1 MIISRIDTF
10 LVRFIIPL
18 GLFIQI
24 SSIHW
29 LGRGADISQ
38 TYTWLLFPALVC
50 FLLNLKSL
58 RDWRPDLQE
67 LCITG
72 FLLLAIASWWW
83 GVPEKSWIDVM
94 KKCLYISMYLYAI
107 VRLSQKGYLLEKTL
121 IASAIIAVVGAAVAL
136 INQYVVQDHSLS
148 YRSYRIYS
156 MGIAR
161 FGDMGNPIPA
171 GIYFGAIAA
180 LLFSWT
186 CTTLLKPWQLILS
199 ITGVCTLLL
208 YVLMTGSR
216 GPQLATAVAF
226 LTACLVIRNKRTKLF
241 LVLGLITAIIG
252 LYLFQEAFFEI
263 NKDST
268 LNGRV
273 PIWLS
278 TLGHISESPWIGHGP
293 GYKMSNL
300 WQGTYFTYAHNYY
313 LQSILNY
320 GLLGFALFAGI
331 IGSTLHLMKKHWQNK
346 LVKISFFLLIYG
358 MACMLTEISRLIIIP
373 DEAWLIFW
381 LPVGLVI
388 GAKYKSTHY
397 PQYQTAHTA
406 KFTVSDKIKSEFSE
420 EKASNK

>member
-1 MIISRIDTF
+1 M
-10 LVRFIIPL
+10 RFILPL
-18 GLFIQI
+18 GLLIQI
-24 SSIHW
+24 SGIHW

-50 FLLNLKSL
+50 FLLNIKSL
-58 RDWRPDLQE
+58 RDWRPDWQE
-67 LCITG
+67 ICIAG
-72 FLLLAIASWWW
+72 FLITALASWWW
-83 GVPEKSWIDVM
+83 SPSEKPWIDVL
-94 KKCLYISMYLYAI
+94 KKCLYISMYLYAL
-107 VRLSQKGYLLEKTL
+107 VRLSQKGRLLEKTL
-121 IASAIIAVVGAAVAL
+121 VASAIIAVLGAAVAL
-136 INQYVVQDHSLS
+136 INQYVIQDHSLS
-148 YRSYRIYS
+148 YRSYRISS

-226 LTACLVIRNKRTKLF
+226 LAACLVIRNKRTKLF
-241 LVLGLITAIIG
+241 LGLGLITAIIG
-252 LYLFQEAFFEI
+252 LYLFQESFFEI

-278 TLGHISESPWIGHGP
+278 TLKHISDSPWIGHGL

-300 WQGTYFTYAHNYY
+300 WQGTHFIYAHNYY
-313 LQSILNY
+313 LQSALNY
-320 GLLGFALFAGI
+320 GLLGFSLFAGI
-331 IGSTLHLMKKHWQNK
+331 IGSTLFLIRKHWHNT
-346 LVKISFFLLIYG
+346 LIKISFFLLIYG
-358 MACMLTEISRLIIIP
+358 MTCMLTEISRLIIIP

-381 LPVGLVI
+381 LPVGLVV
-388 GAKYKSTHY
+388 GAKYRSDNNTRYKSV
-397 PQYQTAHTA
+397 HTA
-406 KFTVSDKIKSEFSE
+406 EYSVSQNIKTAST
-420 EKASNK
+420 EKKAFNK